1 MKACSIIITMWVWI
15 PNTHVKNLGMA
26 VLCDLCT
33 GESRQQSQADS
44 KTLPVSLLRKAGSFL
59 FRERPCLKVLR
70 QRSIEEGF
78 RYHVLDSACMCMLCI
93 PYVKHTHIF
102 FVSQKGNRKKI
113 SNQIKVICYR
123 CILISTWVGTQQN
136 HIKFLC
142 WELVPSIE
150 KHLIIYQCP
159 DWSTDLS

>member
-93 PYVKHTHIF
+93 PYVKHTHTF
-102 FVSQKGNRKKI
+102 FLFHKRETERKLAIRLKWFAIGVFWYPHGWAPNRI
-113 SNQIKVICYR
+113 TSNFY
-123 CILISTWVGTQQN
+123 VG
-136 HIKFLC
+136 
-142 WELVPSIE
+142 S
-150 KHLIIYQCP
+150 
-159 DWSTDLS
+159 